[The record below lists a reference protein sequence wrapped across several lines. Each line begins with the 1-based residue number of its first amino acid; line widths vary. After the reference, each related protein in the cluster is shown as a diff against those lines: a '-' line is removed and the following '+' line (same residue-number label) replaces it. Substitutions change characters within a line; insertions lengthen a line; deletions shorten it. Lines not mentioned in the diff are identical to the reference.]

1 MTDRTCAR
9 GCMARDVHYAAC
21 PSWTAEADCWGC
33 VPVEAMPGAVVC
45 ERCYRRLRK
54 HIDEAP
60 DLVAHLRSIADP
72 TKAVVF
78 DRIRVQSSRPDL
90 PAPVAADLIDAADD
104 IMRALRKWALRVQF
118 GPFHPWRAQGL
129 EAGIDAADAY
139 DDARGCADVILGS
152 FDELAAND
160 LDVSALGAAFLD
172 RSTEREPSTWTVAD
186 ALTRW
191 SLEEHP
197 RTAKEPCPECSQRRV
212 RVSPPRRRGQA
223 IRYACLGCGWLAD
236 SNDDDGLWA
245 DAFSEE
251 LPEVEVRPH
260 DPRWLT
266 LAAAA
271 KLARVT
277 PPTMR
282 RWADRDLVKRVDGRY
297 WRPDIDDVV
306 LAKRGERA

>member
-1 MTDRTCAR
+1 MSERACVR
-9 GCMARDVHYAAC
+9 GCMARDVHFAAC
-21 PSWTAEADCWGC
+21 PSWTATGTCTGC
-33 VPVEAMPGAVVC
+33 VPVEAMPGALVC
-45 ERCYRRLRK
+45 ERCYRRIRK

-60 DLVAHLRSIADP
+60 DLLAHLRSIADP
-72 TKAVVF
+72 TKAVAF

-104 IMRALRKWALRVQF
+104 IMRTLRAWAAGDEH
-118 GPFHPWRAQGL
+118 GPAAWVSKGL
-129 EAGIDAADAY
+129 SAGVDAATAY
-139 DDARGCADVILGS
+139 DEARACADDILTAL
-152 FDELAAND
+152 DAIAND
-160 LDVSALGAAFLD
+160 AHLVVELSGDFLD
-172 RSTEREPSTWTVAD
+172 RSTEREPSRWTVAD

-197 RTAKEPCPECSQRRV
+197 RTAKEPCPECSERKV

-223 IRYACLGCGWLAD
+223 IRYACLACGWLAD
-236 SNDDDGLWA
+236 SNDDGGLWA
-245 DAFSEE
+245 DAFSED

-306 LAKRGERA
+306 LAKRGETA